1 MTQHIHRSY
10 KEPTREGLSWA
21 ERWEGPDKG
30 LITCWEVGRELS
42 EKDPELAARAKK
54 GELPPAGWKGGV
66 EKTTKQKE
74 KYGTLFY
81 LAQWQGLRGDDLDI
95 DLSKDTELICSRT
108 GMKVI
113 FTGDV
118 EKYANAQ

>member
-1 MTQHIHRSY
+1 
-10 KEPTREGLSWA
+10 
-21 ERWEGPDKG
+21 

-42 EKDPELAARAKK
+42 IKDPELAERAKS

-66 EKTTKQKE
+66 EKETKQKT

-81 LAQWQGLRGDDLDI
+81 LAQWQGLRGEDLDI
-95 DLSKDTELICSRT
+95 ELSKDTELVCSRT
-108 GMKVI
+108 GTKVI

-118 EKYANAQ
+118 KRYANAQ